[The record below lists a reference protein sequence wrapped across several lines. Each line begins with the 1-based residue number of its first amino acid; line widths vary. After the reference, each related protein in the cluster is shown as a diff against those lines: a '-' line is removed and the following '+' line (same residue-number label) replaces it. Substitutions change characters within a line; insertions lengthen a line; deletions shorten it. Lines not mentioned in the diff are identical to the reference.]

1 MLKWQDVG
9 GVRMI
14 SPSSIV
20 PRISDRMVSVL
31 ERTRKTVSFIL
42 LLKGAAGFAM
52 LALALFGVSVPF
64 LGIEPTNLNGGLAA
78 IAGALLGSVV
88 ALRA

>member
-1 MLKWQDVG
+1 MG
-9 GVRMI
+9 GRTRF
-14 SPSSIV
+14 V
-20 PRISDRMVSVL
+20 PKVSNRMVSIL
-31 ERTRKTVSFIL
+31 ERTSKTVSFIL

-64 LGIEPTNLNGGLAA
+64 LGIEPTNFNGGIAA
-78 IAGALLGSVV
+78 IAGAVLGSVI